1 MRLLNEVEARTK
13 VTVKRIDGGPDIK
26 KHLGDLGVAEGVEL
40 TVLATQ
46 AQHEHRGPI
55 SLEIAGGEIILAQG
69 MADKIYV
76 GAEDTLMPLLKLEKG
91 DEGTVESIE
100 GGKDFKNWLSELGI
114 DEGTEVRFLRHVPDD
129 TLIFK
134 VDNKEIR
141 LGEGEASKVFA
152 EYGGQFIQ
160 INYLREG
167 EKTEIT
173 KVIGGVGI
181 REKLRE
187 LGVEEGTEIV
197 LTGREERTH
206 IPVRGNYVQAEIGDH
221 LISIGHGM
229 TEKIWVDVG

>member
-1 MRLLNEVEARTK
+1 MKLLNEVESRTK

-26 KHLGDLGVAEGVEL
+26 KHLEDLGVAEGVEL

-76 GAEDTLMPLLKLEKG
+76 GEGDTVMPLLKLEKG
-91 DEGTVESIE
+91 DEGTVKSIE
-100 GGKDFKNWLSELGI
+100 GGKDFKNWLSELDI
-114 DEGTEVRFLRHVPDD
+114 EEGTEVRFLRHVPDD
-129 TLIFK
+129 TLVFE

-152 EYGGQFIQ
+152 EYGGESIQ

-167 EKTEIT
+167 EKTEIA
-173 KVIGGVGI
+173 KIIGGVGI

-187 LGVEEGTEIV
+187 LGVEEGTGIV
-197 LTGREERTH
+197 LIGREERAH
-206 IPVRGNYVQAEIGDH
+206 IPVRGNYVQAKIGDQ